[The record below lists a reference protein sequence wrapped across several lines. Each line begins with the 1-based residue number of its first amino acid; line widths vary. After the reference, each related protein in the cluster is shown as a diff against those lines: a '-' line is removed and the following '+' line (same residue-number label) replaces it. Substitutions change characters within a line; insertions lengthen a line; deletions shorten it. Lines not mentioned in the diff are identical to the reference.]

1 MASEQPKN
9 RITRDAPT
17 SAVKNNLADVLR
29 RIPTNTFPPPLSS
42 SVSAPPKGFKSAPTA
57 ANPTARKTQTNGLPQ
72 FHTPGF
78 RFHADASHA
87 TPAPA
92 QKREVVYISD
102 SNPSS
107 PRSSIKR
114 TSSDPAFASDSSP
127 QVFKK
132 PRKSVAAGKENI
144 PQVSRT
150 AKDKGKGKARAEDDE
165 PWLKMTL
172 DPERNPFAKLDR
184 DFPLT
189 REASPEPPKSS
200 DIREKLDSKSAEELT
215 ACLLHCHTLSRSN
228 MEQIV
233 QYHSGVDKNKD
244 ITVLESIKQVLDD
257 RIAAITSAQGRK
269 ATGRALPCSTTAL
282 TRDVTMVS
290 TASSS
295 MTLVNSTANNSTI
308 VFPESSTSS
317 IKKIPSQPTAFQD
330 SLSASPKTV
339 IDVDEHSDDEMLW
352 AGMPDI
358 YDDMVEL
365 NGRQSQPQLSI
376 APTIPD
382 EALMERKV
390 PSALTSSRHYPELKR
405 QLRDTFGLRNFRTN
419 QLEAIIAAMEGRDVF
434 VLMPTGGG
442 KSLCYQ
448 LPAVCTNGV
457 TIVVSPLLAL
467 MKDQVYALSQRGVEA
482 TLCNQE
488 VPLDRASLFNGTV
501 KILYVTP
508 EKLHDNQYAQGVFTS
523 LYKQGM
529 IARFVVD
536 EAHCISTWGQ
546 DFREA
551 YQKLGMLRNLYPNVP
566 IMALTAT
573 ANKVTVDDII
583 TQLHLHDHASFTQ
596 SFNRPNLKYVIKSK
610 KGHYVDDIVNFINSK
625 HPGKSGVIYCRA
637 KKKCEELAETLQ
649 NKGLKATHFHA
660 GLATQEKD
668 SILDAWRTDK
678 VFIIIATIAFGMG
691 IDKADVRFVIHHD
704 LPKSLSG
711 YYQET
716 GRAGRDGLPADCVLY
731 SSFQDYKAFC
741 NMIRKDENATEES
754 IKRQEEAAKAVFRY
768 CENTTD
774 CRRVQ
779 VLQYFDEKFD
789 KRLCHRGCDNCEAA
803 EGRVAEDVLDTA
815 KKIVKLV
822 QVVNDTRATMTMAQ
836 LASVLRGANT
846 KENRSK
852 QLDQLPG
859 YGLAKDMPSE
869 LLELILN
876 RLQYLE
882 ILSDYSV
889 MNARGFHTAYLQIGP
904 EAKMLDR
911 VSELIVNYQPKAD
924 KSGRVPK
931 KQAPSSKGPAK
942 KTKGK
947 LREVVEDPIEIY
959 DDDSPYASDGDAAM
973 KGCPAAG
980 SSRIATRAQAR
991 SKPASRSRPEEIGNT
1006 PVEDVPSTLY
1016 DKMLAL
1022 RDDIKRQN
1030 HLKKDDDVF
1039 DDEVLGILS
1048 TIVPSDYASFRQN
1061 VVETVKEYFANEDA
1075 AKRYADEQ
1083 FDKYGSQFLNLCVQ
1097 HRVGAAPKSAVKV
1110 FDPPALASRF
1120 AFQAPSMP
1128 AVTPK
1133 PASKPKSK
1141 FKPAAT

>member
-1 MASEQPKN
+1 MLKTFS
-9 RITRDAPT
+9 TRP
-17 SAVKNNLADVLR
+17 
-29 RIPTNTFPPPLSS
+29 
-42 SVSAPPKGFKSAPTA
+42 
-57 ANPTARKTQTNGLPQ
+57 
-72 FHTPGF
+72 
-78 RFHADASHA
+78 
-87 TPAPA
+87 
-92 QKREVVYISD
+92 
-102 SNPSS
+102 
-107 PRSSIKR
+107 
-114 TSSDPAFASDSSP
+114 
-127 QVFKK
+127 
-132 PRKSVAAGKENI
+132 
-144 PQVSRT
+144 
-150 AKDKGKGKARAEDDE
+150 
-165 PWLKMTL
+165 
-172 DPERNPFAKLDR
+172 
-184 DFPLT
+184 
-189 REASPEPPKSS
+189 
-200 DIREKLDSKSAEELT
+200 
-215 ACLLHCHTLSRSN
+215 
-228 MEQIV
+228 
-233 QYHSGVDKNKD
+233 
-244 ITVLESIKQVLDD
+244 
-257 RIAAITSAQGRK
+257 
-269 ATGRALPCSTTAL
+269 
-282 TRDVTMVS
+282 
-290 TASSS
+290 
-295 MTLVNSTANNSTI
+295 
-308 VFPESSTSS
+308 
-317 IKKIPSQPTAFQD
+317 
-330 SLSASPKTV
+330 
-339 IDVDEHSDDEMLW
+339 
-352 AGMPDI
+352 
-358 YDDMVEL
+358 
-365 NGRQSQPQLSI
+365 
-376 APTIPD
+376 
-382 EALMERKV
+382 
-390 PSALTSSRHYPELKR
+390 
-405 QLRDTFGLRNFRTN
+405 
-419 QLEAIIAAMEGRDVF
+419 
-434 VLMPTGGG
+434 
-442 KSLCYQ
+442 
-448 LPAVCTNGV
+448 
-457 TIVVSPLLAL
+457 
-467 MKDQVYALSQRGVEA
+467 
-482 TLCNQE
+482 
-488 VPLDRASLFNGTV
+488 
-501 KILYVTP
+501 
-508 EKLHDNQYAQGVFTS
+508 
-523 LYKQGM
+523 
-529 IARFVVD
+529 
-536 EAHCISTWGQ
+536 
-546 DFREA
+546 
-551 YQKLGMLRNLYPNVP
+551 
-566 IMALTAT
+566 
-573 ANKVTVDDII
+573 
-583 TQLHLHDHASFTQ
+583 
-596 SFNRPNLKYVIKSK
+596 
-610 KGHYVDDIVNFINSK
+610 
-625 HPGKSGVIYCRA
+625 
-637 KKKCEELAETLQ
+637 
-649 NKGLKATHFHA
+649 
-660 GLATQEKD
+660 
-668 SILDAWRTDK
+668 
-678 VFIIIATIAFGMG
+678 
-691 IDKADVRFVIHHD
+691 
-704 LPKSLSG
+704 
-711 YYQET
+711 
-716 GRAGRDGLPADCVLY
+716 
-731 SSFQDYKAFC
+731 
-741 NMIRKDENATEES
+741 
-754 IKRQEEAAKAVFRY
+754 
-768 CENTTD
+768 
-774 CRRVQ
+774 
-779 VLQYFDEKFD
+779 
-789 KRLCHRGCDNCEAA
+789 
-803 EGRVAEDVLDTA
+803 